1 MQFAYAV
8 LLRVGRLHEEDD
20 EEEAGRLNEEDD
32 EEEEAGRLKEE
43 DDRWHLGVAWCCRH
57 ERLPL
62 FMLYDIASQ
71 GQSSFDIDYI
81 ATCAFP
87 FSSLSFSGASYVR
100 GARMLPTTL
109 NGSRRKSGSNG
120 MIGGRISPLV
130 AGGGPFVLP
139 TP

>member
-8 LLRVGRLHEEDD
+8 LLRVGHLNEEDD
-20 EEEAGRLNEEDD
+20 AEEEGDDEEAGRLNEEDD

-71 GQSSFDIDYI
+71 GQSQFI
-81 ATCAFP
+81 
-87 FSSLSFSGASYVR
+87 
-100 GARMLPTTL
+100 
-109 NGSRRKSGSNG
+109 
-120 MIGGRISPLV
+120 
-130 AGGGPFVLP
+130 
-139 TP
+139 